1 MFFQILNILTLSCMC
16 LSFKI
21 GADIFAE
28 KSFQGV
34 GDIEERQTGNHTHMD
49 GVVIKVEVVS
59 ISVFESYGVVLG
71 FSRVCGFIQGW
82 RCI

>member
-21 GADIFAE
+21 GANTFAE
-28 KSFQGV
+28 KSFLGV
-34 GDIEERQTGNHTHMD
+34 RDIGNHTHMD

-71 FSRVCGFIQGW
+71 FARVCGFIQEWG
-82 RCI
+82 CI